1 MRPGFHQLKVGF
13 VNLMYPHFE
22 GSRQALA
29 HANAACKFIGD
40 DFGAEV
46 IDYAKPVE
54 TRSQATEAW
63 LLFKA
68 RDVDCVVMFNG
79 TFTTGELTAE
89 IIRNTDCPIAV
100 WGIEEIALEKSA
112 FTGSMVGVLAAGAI
126 MKNLERRFGFIYGTI
141 DLDDTKEQVR
151 LYLRAIRAISYLRE
165 ATIAVIGMR
174 PDGFQI
180 SGYDELAIKD
190 VFGSEMINV
199 SLHAFRKMVDDVPE
213 REVDQDMVAQ
223 QELFAIRDED
233 RSAARQLSK
242 MYLALKKLAQ
252 EKNIQAYAPECWP
265 EFKSIAQS
273 PFCPANG
280 RMNVEGVMASCECD
294 VDGSVSLMLAYAL
307 TGTTPWFADF
317 LNIIADRDAV
327 LWWHCGNAPYN
338 MSSKKP
344 VIEEVLGSLSQTNT
358 LREGPATV
366 CRVNSIKGN
375 FVIHAAVGD
384 ILNTKPL
391 LKGSTALM
399 CMRNGNT
406 GFVDS
411 MLHHGIP
418 HHNAIVYGDIISE
431 LKLISQLLDIQLIIA

>member
-1 MRPGFHQLKVGF
+1 MQLNFRQIKVGF

-29 HANAACKFIGD
+29 HANAACKFVDD

-46 IDYAKPVE
+46 IDYSKPVE
-54 TRSQATEAW
+54 TRTQAIEAW
-63 LLFKA
+63 KLFKA

-89 IIRNTDCPIAV
+89 IIHNSDCPVAI

-126 MKNLERRFGFIYGTI
+126 LKNLERRFGFIYGTI

-151 LYLRAIRAISYLRE
+151 SFLRAIRAISYLRE

-190 VFGSEMINV
+190 VFGAEMINI
-199 SLHAFRKMVDDVPE
+199 SLSAFRKLVDDISE
-213 REVDQDMVAQ
+213 QAVDQDMARQ
-223 QELFAIRDED
+223 QELFTIRNED
-233 RSAARQLSK
+233 HSTARQLSK
-242 MYLALKKLAQ
+242 MYLGLKRLAQ
-252 EKNIQAYAPECWP
+252 ERNIQAYAPECWP
-265 EFKSIAQS
+265 EFKNVAQS

-294 VDGSVSLMLAYAL
+294 VDGSVSLMLAHAL

-327 LWWHCGNAPYN
+327 LWGHCGNAPYN

-358 LREGPATV
+358 LREGQATV
-366 CRVNSIKGN
+366 CRVNSIKGK

-384 ILNTKPL
+384 ILNTEPL

-399 CMRNGNT
+399 RMRNGNT
-406 GFVDS
+406 RFVDS

-418 HHNAIVYGDIISE
+418 HHNTIVYGNILSE
-431 LKLISQLLDIQLIIA
+431 LKLISQLLGIQLIIA